1 MPSICFLASLLG
13 VGIMRHIALAR
24 GIVDVP
30 NARSS
35 HERPV
40 PRGGG
45 LVIALVAGVALF
57 ALGLAGSLDWRFAF
71 ALLVPGAAVA
81 CIGYLD
87 DLGGVPALRRLC
99 VQAFAAAAAL
109 AILGGWD
116 AGLARGS
123 LPWWILQAALV
134 VGVTWSTNLYNFMDG
149 IDGIAGAE
157 AAFLG
162 LSGAWF
168 LWTAGAPGGAVLAC
182 LVLGASALGFLAW
195 NWPPARIFMGDV
207 GSSYLGLVFAVLAL
221 ATTREEPRLLAG
233 WLILCGAF
241 VVDSGVTLGR
251 RLARRERF
259 YEAHRIHAY
268 QWLSRRLGR
277 HAPVTLLYAAVNLL
291 WLLPMAWLS
300 LRQPDY
306 AWWIAAAALA
316 PLIAAAAAA
325 GAGRLEARPPA

>member
-1 MPSICFLASLLG
+1 VPSLCFLASLLG
-13 VGIMRHIALAR
+13 VGIMRHVALAR

-35 HERPV
+35 HDRPV

-45 LVIALVAGVALF
+45 LVVALVASAALF
-57 ALGLAGSLDWRFAF
+57 ALGLAGEVAWTFAF
-71 ALLVPGAAVA
+71 ALLAPGAAVA

-99 VQAFAAAAAL
+99 VQAIAAAAAL

-116 AGLARGS
+116 AGLVRGS
-123 LPWWILQAALV
+123 AGWWILQASLV

-162 LSGAWF
+162 LGGAWL
-168 LWTAGAPGGAVLAC
+168 LWAVQAEGGSVLAC

-207 GSSYLGLVFAVLAL
+207 GSGYLGLAFAVLAL
-221 ATTREEPRLLAG
+221 ATSREEPRLLAT
-233 WLILCGAF
+233 WLILSGTF
-241 VVDSGVTLGR
+241 VADSGVTLGR

-268 QWLSRRLGR
+268 QWLARRFGR
-277 HAPVTLLYAAVNLL
+277 HAPVTLLYAAINVL

-300 LRQPDY
+300 VRAPDQ

-316 PLIAAAAAA
+316 PLVAGAAAA
-325 GAGRLEARPPA
+325 GAGRPESRPPA

>member
-1 MPSICFLASLLG
+1 
-13 VGIMRHIALAR
+13 MRHVALAR

-35 HERPV
+35 HARPV

-45 LVIALVAGVALF
+45 LVIVVVAGAALLT
-57 ALGLAGSLDWRFAF
+57 LGMQGALDWTIAL
-71 ALLVPGAAVA
+71 ALLVPGAMVA
-81 CIGYLD
+81 GVGYLD

-99 VQAFAAAAAL
+99 VQALAAAAAL

-116 AGLARGS
+116 AGLPRGS
-123 LPWWILQAALV
+123 AAWWILQAALV

-157 AAFLG
+157 AVFLG
-162 LSGAWF
+162 F
-168 LWTAGAPGGAVLAC
+168 GGALLLHWSAEAPPGAVISCLA
-182 LVLGASALGFLAW
+182 LGASALGFLAW

-207 GSSYLGLVFAVLAL
+207 GSGSLGLVFAIIAL
-221 ATTREEPRLLAG
+221 ATSREDPSLLAG
-233 WLILCGAF
+233 WFILAGTF

-259 YEAHRIHAY
+259 YEPHRVHAY
-268 QWLSRRLGR
+268 QWLARRFGR
-277 HAPVTLLYAAVNLL
+277 HAPVTVLYGAINLL

-300 LRQPDY
+300 LRVPDY
-306 AWWIAAAALA
+306 AGWVMAGALA
-316 PLIAAAAAA
+316 PLILAAAAA
-325 GAGRLEARPPA
+325 GAGKPEPRAAT